1 MSNLKY
7 LVDRQIE
14 LNESITKF
22 LTNEDSE
29 LDFYILSLL
38 QQNIDNSKD
47 IIQDLK
53 DKFYIDNIPQNM
65 KTKCNSGIEELQ
77 NLFPSD
83 IKSLR
88 SQLLT
93 SILEFCKMVY
103 KRGTTR
109 NYIDEETYEMF
120 GIDFNRFERS
130 KTYDPMTFYNAMEYI
145 IDRSSKPELENIAER
160 MYEDENMKHFL
171 PLVYGADFVREI
183 ERPFYFVHFT
193 GEASAY
199 DIITTKDL
207 LGRQKPSLST
217 EYGVSPPLIKNEG
230 YLYGYA
236 LDTSVGSDDDYD
248 AVREVLTNIKKWERR
263 AKPYQIFDKRDCS
276 QSYDTESLGFRDTKY
291 PYFSYYPFQYPMI
304 FGTASKGIE
313 IFSHL
318 DNQKQVIIPISCIN
332 RQSLF
337 LDLSLYEMYAP
348 FGETWSFEQY
358 KKMVEMLKGEALDWS
373 HFVAFSLGSLIR

>member
-7 LVDRQIE
+7 LVDKQIE
-14 LNESITKF
+14 LNESMTNF
-22 LTNEDSE
+22 LKNGDSE
-29 LDFYILSLL
+29 LFYIISLI
-38 QQNIDNSKD
+38 QQNIDNSKEL
-47 IIQDLK
+47 IQDLK
-53 DKFYIDNIPQNM
+53 DKVYTDHIPQNM

-88 SQLLT
+88 SHLLA

-109 NYIDEETYEMF
+109 NYINEETYAMF
-120 GIDFNRFERS
+120 GIDFNRFERLE
-130 KTYDPMTFYNAMEYI
+130 TYDPMTFYNAMEYV

-160 MYEDENMKHFL
+160 MYEDQNMKHFL
-171 PLVYGADFVREI
+171 PFVYGADFVREI

-193 GEASAY
+193 NEANAY
-199 DIITTKDL
+199 DIITTKNL

-217 EYGVSPPLIKNEG
+217 EYGVSSPLIKNEG

-236 LDTSVGSDDDYD
+236 LDTPVLVDDEYD
-248 AVREVLTNIKKWERR
+248 TVREVLANIEKWERR
-263 AKPYQIFDKRDCS
+263 AKTYQIFDKNCRRH
-276 QSYDTESLGFRDTKY
+276 SYDTESLGFKDTKY
-291 PYFSYYPFQYPMI
+291 PYFSHYPFQYPMI

-348 FGETWSFEQY
+348 FGETRSFEQY
-358 KKMVEMLKGEALDWS
+358 KKMAESLKGEALDWS
-373 HFVAFSLGSLIR
+373 NFFALSLGSLIR